1 MLKKYQYVGK
11 RIRDE
16 RIKYGLSLNDLA
28 KATDLSVSFL
38 SLLEN
43 GKTVP
48 SLKVLDRLAT
58 YFSIHMAELF
68 EEEQHEEV
76 IFVAKNKQIEVATAQ
91 ERALRF
97 LLPKTKT
104 LIEPVLITLF
114 PKVMCDEFT
123 VHKGIE
129 FGYVLEGCIVVA
141 LENREPVTCKAGD
154 SVLYQ
159 ADVPHKL
166 CNPGEK
172 TAQGIWVTVPE
183 ANTIKTLKVESR

>member
-16 RIKYGLSLNDLA
+16 RLKYGLNLNDLA
-28 KATDLSVSFL
+28 KATDLSASFL

-43 GKTVP
+43 GKTMP
-48 SLKVLDRLAT
+48 SLKVLDKLAT

-68 EEEQHEEV
+68 AKDQQEEV
-76 IFVAKNKQIEVATAQ
+76 VFVAKHKQIEVAER

-97 LLPKTKT
+97 LLPKAKT

-114 PKVMCDEFT
+114 PNTTDNEFT
-123 VHKGIE
+123 AHKGIE
-129 FGYVLEGCIVVA
+129 FGYVLEGNIVVT
-141 LENREPVTCKAGD
+141 LQNREPISCKAGD
-154 SVLYQ
+154 SILYQ
-159 ADVPHKL
+159 ANVPHKL

-172 TAQGIWVTVPE
+172 TAKGIWVNAPE
-183 ANTIKTLKVESR
+183 INAING